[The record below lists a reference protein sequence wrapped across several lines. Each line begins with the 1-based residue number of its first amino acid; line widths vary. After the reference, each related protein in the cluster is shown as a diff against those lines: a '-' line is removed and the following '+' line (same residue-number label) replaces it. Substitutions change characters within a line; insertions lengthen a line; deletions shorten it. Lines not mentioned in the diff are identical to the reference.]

1 MKKYYYSDGGE
12 RKGPLSLVELGL
24 LPGLTADTLVWYEG
38 LSDWVRAD
46 ELSELSEV
54 IGSAVSAKSSK
65 SNLLPK
71 ESKWGKWVLWV
82 LVLAFIIVV
91 GRASNSSLAKI
102 FLWIC
107 LAIGIGIIRYVISIV
122 LSLLRRSAAS
132 EHLDPQLESIKR
144 GVGCLTAVAVFPII
158 VGMIVVVLFLTLGL
172 FGNLFGGIFG
182 NIE

>member
-1 MKKYYYSDGGE
+1 MRKYYYSESGE
-12 RKGPLSLVELGL
+12 RKGPDTIEELKLIEGFSA
-24 LPGLTADTLVWYEG
+24 GTLVWYEG

-46 ELSELSEV
+46 ELSELSGV
-54 IGSAVSAKSSK
+54 FAPAVSAKSAK

-71 ESKWGKWVLWV
+71 ESKWVLWV

-91 GRASNSSLAKI
+91 GGASNSSLPKVI
-102 FLWIC
+102 LWIC
-107 LAIGIGIIRYVISIV
+107 LAIGIVIIRYVLSIV

-132 EHLDPQLESIKR
+132 EHPNPQLESIKR
-144 GVGCLTAVAVFPII
+144 GVGCLTAVAVFPIV
-158 VGMIVVVLFLTLGL
+158 VGMIVVVLFLTFGL